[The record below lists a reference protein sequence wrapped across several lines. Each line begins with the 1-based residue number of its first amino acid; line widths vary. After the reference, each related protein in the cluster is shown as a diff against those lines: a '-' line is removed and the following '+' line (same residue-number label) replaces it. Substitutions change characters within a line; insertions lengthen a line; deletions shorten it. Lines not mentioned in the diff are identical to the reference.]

1 MFCIKQRIMKGF
13 KIKNLEK
20 RAVSNNEISVLL
32 VGNNPIEMS
41 LIYEK
46 LHLLKHKIRNIETAF
61 SHEDML
67 RKIKLVNPNCLL
79 LDDNIGLNPLKAI
92 VNSVNQLGTEAISI
106 TLLKSHN
113 RQEITSGVQEYL
125 MNEGADGIKIYNA
138 LRNALKFK
146 KTQQFFRIKYYS
158 GKRKIKRM
166 FI

>member
-1 MFCIKQRIMKGF
+1 MGGF
-13 KIKNLEK
+13 KVKYLGNKNI
-20 RAVSNNEISVLL
+20 SNEDISVLL

-46 LHLLKHKIRNIETAF
+46 LYALKHKIKNIETAF

-67 RKIKLVNPNCLL
+67 KKINLMHPNCLL
-79 LDDNIGLNPLKAI
+79 LDDNIGLNPLKVI
-92 VNSVNQLGTEAISI
+92 VNSVNQLGKEAISI

-113 RQEITSGVQEYL
+113 KQEVTSGVQEYL
-125 MNEGADGIKIYNA
+125 MKEGVDGIKIYNA

-146 KTQQFFRIKYYS
+146 KTQQFFKIKYYS
-158 GKRKIKRM
+158 GKRNIKRM

>member
-1 MFCIKQRIMKGF
+1 MKGL
-13 KIKNLEK
+13 KIKSFGQK
-20 RAVSNNEISVLL
+20 HTSSNEINVLL

-41 LIYEK
+41 FIYEK
-46 LHLLKHKIRNIETAF
+46 LYDLKHKIKNIETAF

-67 RKIKLVNPNCLL
+67 KKINIMHPNCLL

-113 RQEITSGVQEYL
+113 RQEITSGVQGYL
-125 MNEGADGIKIYNA
+125 MKEGVDGIKIYNA

-158 GKRKIKRM
+158 GKRSIKRM